1 MLTVSVRKNLKDFSL
16 DVDFHSEA
24 KITALFA
31 PSGSG
36 KSLTLQTIAGLMK
49 PDRGRIEVNREVF
62 FDSEKGI
69 NLSPQQRKV
78 GYLFQDYALF
88 PHMTV
93 IDNIRYGS
101 KDEELIE
108 RLLRILEIDSIKN
121 KYPSEIS
128 GGQKQRVA
136 LARALATKPKIL
148 LLDEPFSALHK
159 ELKLSLYR
167 EIKKIQELFGI
178 PIVLVS
184 HDIDEVFELADF
196 LVVMEK
202 GKVVQTGEPFTVFM
216 NPLNLKVAKLLG
228 HRSFIRGKVVSISR
242 NYIRVKLKSEIT
254 LRCRKRKDVSVG
266 DEVFVSV
273 LPFSLALSPSVE
285 SSKLVVLV
293 KKISHSREFTKVK
306 VEIERESVELLIPS
320 SLSPNFIMEEGR
332 TATIYLSADF
342 IPVIPVVKTT

>member
-1 MLTVSVRKNLKDFSL
+1 MLTISVKKDLKDFSL

-49 PDRGRIEVNREVF
+49 PDKGRIEVNGELF

-101 KDEELIE
+101 KDEKLIE
-108 RLLRILEIDSIKN
+108 KLLRILEIDSIKD
-121 KYPSEIS
+121 KYPPEIS

-159 ELKLSLYR
+159 SLRLSLYG
-167 EIKKIQELFGI
+167 EIKEIQKIFKI
-178 PIVLVS
+178 PIILVS
-184 HDIDEVFELADF
+184 HDIDEIFELADF
-196 LVVMEK
+196 MVVMNE
-202 GKVVQTGEPFTVFM
+202 GKVVQSGKPFDVFM
-216 NPLNLKVAKLLG
+216 SPKNEKIARLLG
-228 HRSFIRGKVVSISR
+228 HRSFLRG
-242 NYIRVKLKSEIT
+242 RVQKLEKSY
-254 LRCRKRKDVSVG
+254 VSVETEKGFVFKCKKNSDLKLG
-266 DEVFVSV
+266 DRVIISV
-273 LPFSLALSPSVE
+273 LPFSLALNPAVE
-285 SSKLVVLV
+285 STRVTALV
-293 KKISHSREFTKVK
+293 KKIISGREITKV
-306 VEIERESVELLIPS
+306 VIDLGEEIELSVPS
-320 SLSPNFIMEEGR
+320 SLSPNFIIEEGR
-332 TATIYLSADF
+332 TATFYLCADF
-342 IPVIPVVKTT
+342 MPVIKEDL